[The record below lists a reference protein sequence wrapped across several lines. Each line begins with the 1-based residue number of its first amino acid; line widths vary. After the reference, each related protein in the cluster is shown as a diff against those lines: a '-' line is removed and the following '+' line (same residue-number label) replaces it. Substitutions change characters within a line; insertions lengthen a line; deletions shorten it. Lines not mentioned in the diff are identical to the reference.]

1 MLVSKLWCAYAGHVV
16 GVLGCWRLTGQCQE
30 MEDSGARLP
39 APWAGPR
46 SLSSH
51 SHSRHKSAHTS
62 MIISVIKMCFIAFCL
77 YQSKYLFLFLL
88 CIFKVIHQRPNTI
101 HYTFATFNKPKFIFN
116 LLVQCLGSPEYKP
129 GIIESSSKLV
139 FFFNSLVSYPLS
151 QLSWKVFSPCILYN
165 SQTIQSQYEQNVTSN
180 SFYRHTP

>member
-1 MLVSKLWCAYAGHVV
+1 MLVSKLWYAYAGHVV
-16 GVLGCWRLTGQCQE
+16 GELGCWRLTGQCQE
-30 MEDSGARLP
+30 MEDSGGRLP

-62 MIISVIKMCFIAFCL
+62 MIISDIKMCFIAFCL

-151 QLSWKVFSPCILYN
+151 QLSWKVF
-165 SQTIQSQYEQNVTSN
+165 
-180 SFYRHTP
+180 

>member
-16 GVLGCWRLTGQCQE
+16 GELGCWRLTGHCQE

-88 CIFKVIHQRPNTI
+88 CIVKVSGLSSSSKTQYN
-101 HYTFATFNKPKFIFN
+101 TFATFNKPKFIIN

-129 GIIESSSKLV
+129 GTWHREFQQIGILSCFLSFVTAQLKSFLV
-139 FFFNSLVSYPLS
+139 HVYL
-151 QLSWKVFSPCILYN
+151 
-165 SQTIQSQYEQNVTSN
+165 
-180 SFYRHTP
+180 

>member
-1 MLVSKLWCAYAGHVV
+1 MFVSKFWCAYDGHVV
-16 GVLGCWRLTGQCQE
+16 GALGCWRLTGQCQE
-30 MEDSGARLP
+30 MEDSGGRLP

-62 MIISVIKMCFIAFCL
+62 MIISDIIVCISLNICFYFCCALSRPFIKTQ
-77 YQSKYLFLFLL
+77 Y
-88 CIFKVIHQRPNTI
+88 N
-101 HYTFATFNKPKFIFN
+101 TFATFNKPKLIFN

-139 FFFNSLVSYPLS
+139 FFFQFSCFLSFVTAQLKSFLVHVYL
-151 QLSWKVFSPCILYN
+151 
-165 SQTIQSQYEQNVTSN
+165 
-180 SFYRHTP
+180 